1 MSVKVDDIRRMRAKL
16 IFMRMLLITLVLSW
30 ATFAHAAETN
40 HQLSATY
47 GVNSDYA
54 MPLVDLKRIQ
64 NTQSLETGILK
75 DLGEALFKEMNFK
88 PTIILLPKKRVAPS
102 LLSGSANIVC
112 HLNEIWQSK
121 IAKDVYWSHDI
132 YQSTNVIVYIGNKPL
147 HQIKDLYGLRVGGV
161 LNFVYRDLEP
171 HFQSKRITR
180 EDGPNNES
188 NLQKLLNG
196 RISAIIMS
204 NLEYNYYKKLYP
216 NLDSA
221 DLEMDSIMTKCALSK
236 KSKKIT
242 LDKLNKAIDAIR
254 KNGTLDKILKTYQ

>member
-1 MSVKVDDIRRMRAKL
+1 
-16 IFMRMLLITLVLSW
+16 MRMLLLTLVLSW
-30 ATFAHAAETN
+30 NPWAAHAAEPGN
-40 HQLSATY
+40 LSSATY

-54 MPLVDLKRIQ
+54 MPLVDIKRIQ
-64 NTQSLETGILK
+64 NTQTLDAGILK
-75 DLGEALFKEMNFK
+75 DLGEALFKEMHLV
-88 PTIILLPKKRVAPS
+88 PTITLLPKKRVAPS
-102 LLSGSANIVC
+102 LLSGSANVIC
-112 HLNEIWQSK
+112 HLNEIWQTK
-121 IAKDVYWSHDI
+121 IAKDVYWSRDV
-132 YQSTNVIVYIGNKPL
+132 YESSNVIVYIGNKPL
-147 HQIKDLYGLRVGGV
+147 HQIKDLYGLRVGTV

-171 HFQSKRITR
+171 HFISKRILR

-204 NLEYNYYKKLYP
+204 NLEYNYYKKIYS

-221 DLEMDSIMTKCALSK
+221 AIEMDTIMTKCALSK

-242 LDKLNKAIDAIR
+242 LEKLNKAIDAIQ

>member
-1 MSVKVDDIRRMRAKL
+1 
-16 IFMRMLLITLVLSW
+16 MLLLTLVVTW
-30 ATFAHAAETN
+30 ANFARAAETD
-40 HQLSATY
+40 HQPVVTY

-54 MPLVDLKRIQ
+54 LPLVEIKRIQ
-64 NTQSLETGILK
+64 NTQNLEGGILK
-75 DLGEALFKEMNFK
+75 DLGEALFKEMNLK

-102 LLSGSANIVC
+102 LSSGSANLIC

-121 IAKDVYWSHDI
+121 IADDVSWSHDI

-147 HQIKDLYGLRVGGV
+147 RQIKDLFGLRVGSV

-171 HFQSKRITR
+171 HFQSKRIIR

-204 NLEYNYYKKLYP
+204 NLEYNYYKKTYP

-221 DLEMDSIMTKCALSK
+221 DIEMDSIMTKCALSK

-242 LDKLNKAIDAIR
+242 LENLNKAIDAIQ
-254 KNGTLDKILKTYQ
+254 KNGTLDKILKTYQN